1 MPEARTQQHHDGNN
15 MIKQRWKIF
24 KFSHISSREEI
35 RSKIALFAL
44 PNFSSGNNE
53 QKTAKI
59 FILVYLSLFTI

>member
-1 MPEARTQQHHDGNN
+1 

-24 KFSHISSREEI
+24 KFSYISPREEK

-53 QKTAKI
+53 QETAKI
-59 FILVYLSLFTI
+59 FILVALYHINNQGIVAKFYVKQ